1 MANQNDTQI
10 VDMDGFAALL
20 QHEALSIVIAEE
32 CQGLEFSFDRVKL
45 PAGGGTTFEIPS
57 AESADGE
64 SVKELTGVIVYNH
77 PSYAYYRNNYTGG
90 KNPPDCSS
98 FDGMTGVGNPGGW
111 CAECPYNKFGSGAGG
126 MGKLCKNKR
135 TLYLLRPGERFPL
148 TLSLPVGSLKS
159 FAQYVKSQL
168 SRGRRLSNIV
178 TKITLRKAVNS
189 SGITYSQ
196 AVFTF
201 DRLLTQEECEVIW
214 DTTNM
219 VRSYVDNLTLMGDSN
234 MPCADVGEGIE
245 PLK

>member
-1 MANQNDTQI
+1 
-10 VDMDGFAALL
+10 
-20 QHEALSIVIAEE
+20 
-32 CQGLEFSFDRVKL
+32 
-45 PAGGGTTFEIPS
+45 
-57 AESADGE
+57 
-64 SVKELTGVIVYNH
+64 
-77 PSYAYYRNNYTGG
+77 
-90 KNPPDCSS
+90 
-98 FDGMTGVGNPGGW
+98 
-111 CAECPYNKFGSGAGG
+111 

-178 TKITLRKAVNS
+178 TKITLRKAVNA

-234 MPCADVGEGIE
+234 MPCADVEEGIE